1 MENKNLNRIIVQ
13 FKKNIPWMIM
23 MKETLCLRENIALNN
38 SIMIIGLHGWGNA
51 GQVSTYSLQYLI
63 NSFHA
68 VNFGKIIPDQYHNYQ
83 IERPLVS
90 INQGIIESYHPPKNE
105 LFYWKHPENKAD
117 LLFLRGS
124 EPHLNWANFAS
135 LILDLA
141 IDQNVQRIFT
151 IGGYL
156 TDIASSNS
164 LPISASMNN
173 PKFIDELTQAEIILT
188 NYSGP
193 TSIYSELSWRAKS
206 QNIDVISIW
215 CGVPFYIKELFP
227 PAVYQLLKKIQRIS
241 DISIDFPALQ
251 QEVDTYLETE
261 KESPIRRQ
269 YGTIVSTGDP
279 PKDMYIA

>member
-1 MENKNLNRIIVQ
+1 
-13 FKKNIPWMIM
+13 MIM
-23 MKETLCLRENIALNN
+23 MKETLSLRENVALNN
-38 SIMIIGLHGWGNA
+38 SVMVIGLHGWGNA
-51 GQVSTYSLQYLI
+51 GQVSTYTLQYLI
-63 NSFHA
+63 NSFQA
-68 VNFGKIIPDQYHNYQ
+68 VNFGEIISDQYHNYQ

-124 EPHLNWANFAS
+124 EPHLNWAEFAS

-141 IDQNVQRIFT
+141 MDQCVQRIFT

-173 PKFIDELTQAEIILT
+173 PKFVDELTQAEIILT

-193 TSIYSELSWRAKS
+193 TSIFSELSWQAKS
-206 QNIDVISIW
+206 QSIDVISIW

-227 PAVYQLLKKIQRIS
+227 PAVFQILKKIQRIS
-241 DISIDFPALQ
+241 DISIDFHALQ
-251 QEVDTYLETE
+251 HEVDIYLETDTN
-261 KESPIRRQ
+261 STIHRQ
-269 YGTIVSTGDP
+269 YGNTVSTGDP